1 MNRDLREVSCI
12 YRNILHMGDRQ
23 GLFRHVLS
31 GKAEG
36 GCKTDEIYR

>member
-1 MNRDLREVSCI
+1 MRDEICI
-12 YRNILHMGDRQ
+12 YRNILHMGDRHV
-23 GLFRHVLS
+23 LFRHVLS

>member
-12 YRNILHMGDRQ
+12 YRNILHMGSA
-23 GLFRHVLS
+23 GLFRHMHS

-36 GCKTDEIYR
+36 GRKTDEIYR

>member
-12 YRNILHMGDRQ
+12 YRNILHMGPA